1 MDRIIVDKNPLQEN
15 QLPSMLEP
23 AESDEVVD
31 IVFDKIKDKE
41 ILDVL
46 KMDYSEVE
54 SR

>member
-1 MDRIIVDKNPLQEN
+1 MDRILVDKNPLQED
-15 QLPSMLEP
+15 QLPSTLKP
-23 AESDEVVD
+23 AESDEVED

>member
-1 MDRIIVDKNPLQEN
+1 MDRILVDKNPLQED
-15 QLPSMLEP
+15 QLPSTLKP
-23 AESDEVVD
+23 AESDDVVD
-31 IVFDKIKDKE
+31 IVFDKINDKE

>member
-1 MDRIIVDKNPLQEN
+1 MDRILVDKNPLQED
-15 QLPSMLEP
+15 QLPSTLKP
-23 AESDEVVD
+23 AESDDVVD

-46 KMDYSEVE
+46 KMDYSEVD